1 MNKSDDIYNNLTSS
15 PLSTQS
21 WIVENISSLISSNH
35 DDDFSCNTSEA
46 NLSNDCTLTPKDE
59 DNHKLNTPPT
69 LHFTTTNTTTTTS
82 SQLNDEQIE
91 SRRAFEHQS
100 PDYYNPNGS
109 VNIINSHYSP
119 AETMMQHDFNMN
131 AAYNQL
137 LQQKQQY
144 LFNNIGSNDL
154 NYYDTNSFQQLNQPQ
169 LEQRPKQM
177 RNSLS
182 TSDTYKHIDQ
192 NIRLPISSSSYSLN
206 NYYHHYDDS
215 GDEYQQNF
223 ANHSYNNL
231 HSSMSSSAIN
241 NYCLNKNN
249 NDSDNFEELNSSKK
263 KKLTN
268 YSMSS
273 SAIGGGQQQHAMQTS
288 FYSNNHLSATNNN
301 SSFAFSNSTGFY
313 DNNYSVASLN
323 TSAQVNNNNNK
334 SSSFLNNNKCLVK
347 SLSGTQILSN
357 KTNTLSQS
365 LNNKINEYGLY
376 NNNNNEDNNNGI
388 KKAIFNFKIQI

>member
-69 LHFTTTNTTTTTS
+69 LHFTATNTTSNTS
-82 SQLNDEQIE
+82 ASQLNDEQIE
-91 SRRAFEHQS
+91 TRRAFEHQS
-100 PDYYNPNGS
+100 PNYYNPNGS
-109 VNIINSHYSP
+109 VNIVNSHYSP

-144 LFNNIGSNDL
+144 LFNNIGSNEL
-154 NYYDTNSFQQLNQPQ
+154 NYYDANSFQQLNQPQ

-223 ANHSYNNL
+223 ANHSYNHL
-231 HSSMSSSAIN
+231 HSSISSSALN
-241 NYCLNKNN
+241 SYCLNNNN
-249 NDSDNFEELNSSKK
+249 NDSDNYEELNSSKK

-273 SAIGGGQQQHAMQTS
+273 SAIGGGQQQHAPQTS
-288 FYSNNHLSATNNN
+288 SYSSNQLSATNN

-313 DNNYSVASLN
+313 DNNYSAVASLN
-323 TSAQVNNNNNK
+323 ASAQVNNNK
-334 SSSFLNNNKCLVK
+334 PSSFLNNNKCLVK

-357 KTNTLSQS
+357 KTNTL
-365 LNNKINEYGLY
+365 NNKINEYGLY
-376 NNNNNEDNNNGI
+376 NNNNNNEDNNNGI
-388 KKAIFNFKIQI
+388 KKAIFKFKI